1 MKVKTLLDNP
11 IVAKYL
17 KRRNGR
23 AGNDSS
29 TKSLGGTYKRETA
42 STVDTD
48 PTKQSPNFPTA
59 RADKNVLQDLR
70 KSSFTSQSKVEQK
83 NKEEIKKVQKKYE
96 LKGKSSFSLQFW
108 FALNFTQ
115 LF

>member
-11 IVAKYL
+11 IVANYL

-23 AGNDSS
+23 AGNDNS
-29 TKSLGGTYKRETA
+29 TKSLGSTYKRENA

-59 RADKNVLQDLR
+59 RQNKNVLQDLR
-70 KSSFTSQSKVEQK
+70 KSSFTSKSKIEQK
-83 NKEEIKKVQKKYE
+83 NNEEIKKVQKKYE
-96 LKGKSSFSLQFW
+96 LTGKISFSL
-108 FALNFTQ
+108 
-115 LF
+115 